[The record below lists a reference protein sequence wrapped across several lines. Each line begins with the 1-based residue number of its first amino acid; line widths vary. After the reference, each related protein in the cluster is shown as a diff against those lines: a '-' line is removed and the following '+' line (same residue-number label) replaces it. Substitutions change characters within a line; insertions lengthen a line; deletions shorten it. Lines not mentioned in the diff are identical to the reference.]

1 MSWLAAMVGH
11 ARARAAVL
19 ALRLPKRSGL
29 TVIRPAATHSHLVP
43 GATDPF
49 LSRLATIQING
60 DARNT
65 SARVEPA
72 PPAVSD
78 PRWRCVLAATSGEGQ
93 QRVKSCRPPTF
104 RNS

>member
-19 ALRLPKRSGL
+19 ALQLPKRSGL

-49 LSRLATIQING
+49 LSRLATIQIAPCHDPDQWRRPEYIRQG
-60 DARNT
+60 RTGT
-65 SARVEPA
+65 SR
-72 PPAVSD
+72 
-78 PRWRCVLAATSGEGQ
+78 R
-93 QRVKSCRPPTF
+93 F
-104 RNS
+104 